1 MPEGPSIVIL
11 KELTQQ
17 FTGKKI
23 IGVSGNTKEDK
34 DRLLNQKIIA
44 IKSWGKHY
52 LICFKD
58 FTVRIHL
65 MMFGSYAINEEKE
78 GRESRLSLQFKNGSL
93 NFYTCAVKFIEG
105 DINDTY
111 DWSAD
116 IMSPDWDT
124 AKARKKLKAAPDLL
138 VCDAL
143 LKQDIFAGS
152 GNIIKCEVLWRV
164 RLHPLN
170 TVGNLPA
177 PQLKQLINETHN
189 YAFDF
194 LEWKKEY
201 TLRQHWQAYAK
212 KICPRCNIPLVKEH
226 LGKTNRRTF
235 YCWNCQL
242 IYE

>member
-17 FTGKKI
+17 FAGKK
-23 IGVSGNTKEDK
+23 VLEVTGNTKENK
-34 DRLLNQKIIA
+34 ERLLNQKITF
-44 IKSWGKHY
+44 IKSWGKHF
-52 LICFKD
+52 LIGFKG

-65 MMFGSYAINEEKE
+65 MMFGSYTINEQKD
-78 GRESRLSLQFKNGSL
+78 REERLGLKFKDSRLYL
-93 NFYTCAVKFIEG
+93 YTCAVKFIED

-111 DWSAD
+111 DWSGD
-116 IMSPDWDT
+116 IMSPTWDVG
-124 AKARKKLKAAPDLL
+124 KARKKLKAQPDML

-143 LKQDIFAGS
+143 LNQNIFAGL
-152 GNIIKCEVLWRV
+152 GNIIKCEVMWRV

-170 TVGNLPA
+170 EVGNLPA
-177 PQLKQLINETHN
+177 SKLKALINETSN

-194 LEWKKEY
+194 LKRKKEFTLKKHWDIY
-201 TLRQHWQAYAK
+201 TQ
-212 KICPRCNIPLVKEH
+212 KICPRCKIPSLNEH

-235 YCWNCQL
+235 YCTHCQL